1 MTVPGFFTHP
11 LGIVLFLRTVPMNI
25 KKLRLLTPGPTP
37 LYPPAVRA
45 MAGANI
51 HHRTEDFRK
60 LYRQV
65 LEGLKY
71 FMGTQNDVVLF
82 TSSGTGA
89 MESAASNLF
98 APGERVLVA
107 SAGTFGERWVEITR
121 AFGLDVEVIEA
132 PYGEAV
138 SPQRIAEAC
147 RAFPALACPA
157 ETHPEACRSGCR
169 SWPATSKR
177 PRC

>member
-1 MTVPGFFTHP
+1 
-11 LGIVLFLRTVPMNI
+11 MNI

-45 MAGANI
+45 MAGANV
-51 HHRTEDFRK
+51 HHRTEDFRQ
-60 LYRQV
+60 LYQQV

-121 AFGLDVEVIEA
+121 AFGLDVKVLEA

-138 SPQRIAEAC
+138 SAQRIAEALKTDPAIRGVFV
-147 RAFPALACPA
+147 RAPRRDGDSHQAVGWRRQ
-157 ETHPEACRSGCR
+157 ACRTC
-169 SWPATSKR
+169 
-177 PRC
+177 